1 MSELLTV
8 AQVAELL
15 QVSPDTVMRRFT
27 GVKGVI
33 DIGSKETPKRRRY
46 RVLRIPRTIV
56 EKWAIQHGGRILE
69 SIPAP
74 LARTRERLHATPK
87 SGTQTVETTDAI
99 TRLTQDLARASTQL
113 GQDPKKTLARIHA
126 RAKTLIFDFRD
137 DLAEIEVLESLK
149 VAS

>member
-8 AQVAELL
+8 EQVATLL
-15 QVSPDTVMRRFT
+15 QISTDTAIRRFAR
-27 GVKGVI
+27 VKGVI
-33 DIGSKETPKRRRY
+33 DIGTETPKRRRY

-74 LARTRERLHATPK
+74 LARTRERHATPK

-99 TRLTQDLARASTQL
+99 TRLTQDLALVATQH
-113 GQDPKKTLARIHA
+113 GADARKTLARIQS
-126 RAKTLIFDFRD
+126 RAKTLTFLPQDQWQDVIWLDEEDERD
-137 DLAEIEVLESLK
+137 
-149 VAS
+149 